1 MLNILPD
8 LLRNLISL
16 PQIYRYRPPVKY
28 PGEWPLYAL
37 AARLGIDFKLA
48 YRLMDAGPLPPR
60 FRYRHFAVPKK
71 DGSRREI
78 VEPGTDLKAV
88 QRRILKLF
96 LEKRRPHPSALGF
109 RRKTSIAHHAWAHAG
124 AAIIITG
131 DIEDFFPSTTR
142 QRVKAWWH
150 AQNYSTLEVRL
161 LTSLTTYLGALP
173 QGAPTSPAL
182 SNLVNSEMDSS
193 LERRLRAS
201 GGTYT
206 RYGDDLAFSW
216 PEYASPPADFEQAVR
231 SILRQY
237 GYRLHPA
244 KGWHVWNRRDEPEI
258 TGLILKRSGGVD
270 IPKSMQR
277 IMHVLGRS
285 SDPDDAQRLAGYRGY
300 RSMVVHRPEKQTES
314 VRRRPHLGKV
324 RNPKR

>member
-1 MLNILPD
+1 
-8 LLRNLISL
+8 
-16 PQIYRYRPPVKY
+16 
-28 PGEWPLYAL
+28 
-37 AARLGIDFKLA
+37 
-48 YRLMDAGPLPPR
+48 MDAGPLPPR
-60 FRYRHFAVPKK
+60 FRHRHFPVPKK
-71 DGSRREI
+71 DGSRARNRRTG
-78 VEPGTDLKAV
+78 PDLKAV

-96 LEKRRPHPSALGF
+96 PENAAHIQPLWLSAQEF
-109 RRKTSIAHHAWAHAG
+109 HCPYAWAHTG
-124 AAIIITG
+124 ARSSRRHRR
-131 DIEDFFPSTTR
+131 FLPSTTR

-150 AQNYSTLEVRL
+150 ALGYSTLEVRL

-237 GYRLHPA
+237 GYRLHPT

-270 IPKSMQR
+270 IPESMQR
-277 IMHVLGRS
+277 IMRILARS
-285 SDPDDAQRLAGYRGY
+285 SDPDDAQRLAGYWGY

-324 RNPKR
+324 GNPKR